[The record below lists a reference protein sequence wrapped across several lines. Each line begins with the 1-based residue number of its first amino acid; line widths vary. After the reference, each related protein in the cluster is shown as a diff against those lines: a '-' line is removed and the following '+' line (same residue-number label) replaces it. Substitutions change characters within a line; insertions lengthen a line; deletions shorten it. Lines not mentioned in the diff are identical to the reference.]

1 MIVVNYTTL
10 RNNLKDYCN
19 KATDENEIVIITRK
33 NEKNVALINLEKY
46 NEMVKIIENIKN
58 NLKE

>member
-58 NLKE
+58 NSKE

>member
-46 NEMVKIIENIKN
+46 NEMVKIVENIKN
-58 NLKE
+58 NSKE